1 MLPVNV
7 YYDDLLQ
14 LLIATGTYWTPTLA
28 VVFGLI
34 PEGSP
39 LRRAML
45 AEVNVLIKRAYLC
58 LRAPIHSIP
67 ETTTAKV

>member
-14 LLIATGTYWTPTLA
+14 LLAATGTCWTPTLA
-28 VVFGLI
+28 VVFGLF

-39 LRRAML
+39 LRTA
-45 AEVNVLIKRAYLC
+45 C
-58 LRAPIHSIP
+58 LPS
-67 ETTTAKV
+67 